1 MRLYNRG
8 ETQAYQG
15 ESDVIV
21 SRVKLTHLAD
31 VLSPPKRTISYIG
44 PHGLSRHASPARI
57 AVFNSCFINRGIRA
71 ASDVR
76 KSGPIGPV
84 DHLVAAR
91 QSVGR
96 ERLVRHVTRT
106 TYLPLLFLLLFS
118 LMTITRP
125 SLPLVRPSISPSPFL
140 LSSSFAF
147 ALVRAPYRR
156 FFALAADGSV
166 LSQRGPTPRRR
177 PDVSSFAF
185 ALTTFALA
193 ARTAPNFA

>member
-1 MRLYNRG
+1 MRHDPSCDFTTEGKPKPY
-8 ETQAYQG
+8 EG

-125 SLPLVRPSISPSPFL
+125 SLPLVLVRLSLLLPLSCPLLLRLLLFELLTGDSSRSPRTARYFRSGARRRGGAPTSRPSRSL
-140 LSSSFAF
+140 
-147 ALVRAPYRR
+147 
-156 FFALAADGSV
+156 
-166 LSQRGPTPRRR
+166 
-177 PDVSSFAF
+177 
-185 ALTTFALA
+185 
-193 ARTAPNFA
+193 